1 MLNGVIKFIY
11 DNIFDKEIV
20 NKKIYLFNQNVNLI
34 YNSIGENPGIIS
46 DMLGNLMELVDS
58 YLKPSNTEK
67 RLLGEVFTPLYGKPG
82 CVEDQLNL
90 MDESLWKRKNVK
102 VLDPCSGVGNY
113 SVVLVD
119 KFMKG
124 LVDEFPDSEERLKW
138 ILEEIIYINEFQSK
152 NLFIYLQLFDSEN
165 KYKMNFNR
173 GDYLKLDIKETFGVE
188 KFDLICMNSPYQ
200 EELKTKQGS
209 AKPLYNLFIEKAI
222 KDSKN
227 VISINPSRWFAG
239 GKGLEDFRKMML
251 SNKNLKE
258 IVHIDNSK
266 EVFGN
271 LVNIVGGIS
280 YLLISDEY
288 SGDCL
293 FNGNLVD
300 LSKFDIIVNPKY
312 YSILSKISRKVGLDT
327 ICKGQSYSGITTN
340 DSRLSK
346 VKVDDSYI
354 KCYVSQV
361 NGLEKWIKRTDVKQ
375 SVDLNKWKVIT
386 ARANGS
392 YPRFGNKFIG
402 KNNEVCN
409 QSYIAFEVNSEEE
422 SKSLLSYIST
432 KFSNCL
438 LSFRKITQ
446 DLKPDTCKWIP
457 LVPFDREWTDDQL
470 FDYFN
475 LSEEERNIILN
486 YDNNR
491 K

>member
-1 MLNGVIKFIY
+1 
-11 DNIFDKEIV
+11 
-20 NKKIYLFNQNVNLI
+20 
-34 YNSIGENPGIIS
+34 
-46 DMLGNLMELVDS
+46 
-58 YLKPSNTEK
+58 
-67 RLLGEVFTPLYGKPG
+67 
-82 CVEDQLNL
+82 
-90 MDESLWKRKNVK
+90 
-102 VLDPCSGVGNY
+102 
-113 SVVLVD
+113 
-119 KFMKG
+119 
-124 LVDEFPDSEERLKW
+124 
-138 ILEEIIYINEFQSK
+138 
-152 NLFIYLQLFDSEN
+152 
-165 KYKMNFNR
+165 
-173 GDYLKLDIKETFGVE
+173 
-188 KFDLICMNSPYQ
+188 
-200 EELKTKQGS
+200 
-209 AKPLYNLFIEKAI
+209 
-222 KDSKN
+222 
-227 VISINPSRWFAG
+227 
-239 GKGLEDFRKMML
+239 ML

-266 EVFGN
+266 DIFGN
-271 LVNIVGGIS
+271 LVDIVGGIS
-280 YLLISDEY
+280 YSLIDEEY
-288 SGDCL
+288 NGNCM

-312 YSILSKISRKVGLDT
+312 YSILNKLSGRVGLDT

-346 VKVDDSYI
+346 EKLDDSYI

-375 SVDLNKWKVIT
+375 SVDLSKWKVIT

-409 QSYIAFEVNSEEE
+409 QSYIVFEVNNEIE

-432 KFSNCL
+432 KFANCL

-457 LVPFDREWTDDQL
+457 LVPFDKEWTDEQL
-470 FDYFN
+470 FDYFE
-475 LSEEERNIILN
+475 LSVEERNIILN